1 MCIEFVIY
9 ILCGLYGTY
18 CVTFCSAMGYTL
30 WKENREARYVRLEQE
45 NVVSTIEICP
55 RYNLNVK
62 LETIPE
68 EKELEFDYPV

>member
-1 MCIEFVIY
+1 
-9 ILCGLYGTY
+9 
-18 CVTFCSAMGYTL
+18 MGYTI
-30 WKENREARYVRLEQE
+30 WKEKREERYVRLQQE

-68 EKELEFDYPV
+68 EKEIEFDYHV